1 MSTKTLRVLYWIATL
16 LFVLP
21 QTWSAVQMLSEAP
34 RMTQTITELGYPI
47 YVMKILGVAKLLG
60 AAAILYGRIPLLK
73 EWAYAGFTF
82 DVIGAFASHIA
93 AGDPFYIALV
103 PLVFF
108 AVQLVSYLLWKR
120 LEGGAIDSA
129 LTPRQRAKSAGAPR
143 AARA

>member
-1 MSTKTLRVLYWIATL
+1 MNTKTTRVLYWVATL

-21 QTWSAVQMLSEAP
+21 QIWSAVQMLIEAP

-60 AAAILYGRIPLLK
+60 AAAILYGCVPLLK

-82 DVIGAFASHIA
+82 DVIGAFCSHVA
-93 AGDPFYIALV
+93 AGDAFYIALV

-120 LEGGAIDSA
+120 LEGRAVDGVRVPGGRLRPGSA
-129 LTPRQRAKSAGAPR
+129 
-143 AARA
+143 